1 MYDKFIVVRKYNNE
15 PHGNKYLLNIGGNKM
30 KQGVIERNFK
40 KVKSQFAQIQEIV
53 KHTKSNVLWEHEA
66 AVRKKLKELNEFKK
80 ENFKDYKRVHE
91 NYSALL
97 EYISIRLVE
106 DYNKKNNTNFNFENI
121 LKNKGESYLKSGII
135 SVLITEHIP
144 EIISSEFERVFPTN
158 PKNEYEGSRKFKR
171 KFYLH
176 LGETNTGKTYNAM
189 MRLKEATKG
198 IYLSPL
204 RILALEN
211 FERLNREGVKCNL
224 ATGEEEIIVED
235 AAHVCCTIEKLNIN
249 EEYEVGIIDEIQ
261 MIDNDQR
268 GAAWTRAVLGLK
280 SKEIHICGAM
290 NAKELL
296 IKIIED
302 CSEEYEII
310 EYKRDLPLVM
320 EDKSFVYKSID
331 EGDALVTFSKKK
343 VLELAYHYSNL
354 GVKVSLIYGDLPPE
368 VRKKQYDQFINKE
381 STILISTDAIG
392 MGVNLPIKRII
403 FMDIKKFDGNEIRY
417 LTSQEVKQI
426 AGRAGRKGIYEVG
439 YVASY
444 GNTQDFIRESLD
456 TRDATI
462 EEGVIGPSEAILK
475 ISSLSLREKLALWST
490 KEEKTPFYRKM
501 DISEYLVVLDN
512 LRSYKLEE
520 RIQWR
525 LLKIP
530 FDVSND
536 KMMNAFLKYVDELFI
551 AKREIISKPQRLL
564 EDLYELELYY
574 QKINIYYSFSKV
586 FKLNFDERWVYEN
599 RIKVS
604 EDINGIL
611 KSI

>member
-1 MYDKFIVVRKYNNE
+1 
-15 PHGNKYLLNIGGNKM
+15 M
-30 KQGVIERNFK
+30 KKGVIERNFK
-40 KVKSQFAQIQEIV
+40 KVKSQFTKIEEIV
-53 KHTKSNVLWEHEA
+53 KHTKSNALWEHEA
-66 AVRKKLKELNEFKK
+66 SVRKKMKELREFRK
-80 ENFKDYKRVHE
+80 ENLKDYWIVYE
-91 NYSALL
+91 NYL
-97 EYISIRLVE
+97 ELFKSISIRLLE
-106 DYNKKNNTNFNFENI
+106 DYNNKNGTDFNYESI

-144 EIISSEFERVFPTN
+144 EAISSEFDRVFPSN
-158 PKNEYEGSRKFKR
+158 PKDEYEKTRKFKR

-176 LGETNTGKTYNAM
+176 LGETNTGKTYNAII
-189 MRLKEATKG
+189 RLKEATCG

-211 FERLNREGVKCNL
+211 FEKLNEEGVKCNL
-224 ATGEEEIIVED
+224 ATGEEEIIIKD
-235 AAHVCCTIEKLNIN
+235 AKHICCTIEKLDIN
-249 EEYEVGIIDEIQ
+249 KEYQVGIIDEIQ

-296 IKIIED
+296 IKIIDD
-302 CSEEYEII
+302 CSDEYEII
-310 EYKRDLPLVM
+310 EYKRKVPLVM
-320 EDKSFVYKSID
+320 EQVSFSYKKIE

-343 VLELAYHYSNL
+343 VLELAYHYSNI
-354 GVKVSLIYGDLPPE
+354 GMKVSLIYGDLPPE
-368 VRKKQYDQFINKE
+368 VRKQQYNQFINEGSK
-381 STILISTDAIG
+381 ILISTDAIG

-403 FMDIKKFDGNEIRY
+403 FMDIKKFDGNEVRY

-444 GNTQDFIRESLD
+444 GNTQSFIRESLD
-456 TRDATI
+456 CNDIII
-462 EEGVIGPSEAILK
+462 EEGVLGPSEAILK
-475 ISSLSLREKLALWST
+475 IKNLSLREKLALWST
-490 KEEKTPFYRKM
+490 KEEKITFYRKM

-512 LRSYKLEE
+512 LRGYNLEE
-520 RIQWR
+520 LIQWR

-530 FDVSND
+530 FDVSNE
-536 KMMNAFLKYVDELFI
+536 KMMDAFLNYVDEIFI
-551 AKREIISKPQRLL
+551 AKREIVSKPQCLL
-564 EDLYELELYY
+564 DDLSELEIYY
-574 QKINIYYSFSKV
+574 QKINLYYSFSKV
-586 FKLNFDERWVYEN
+586 FKLSFDEQWVYDN

-604 EDINGIL
+604 DDINNIL

>member
-1 MYDKFIVVRKYNNE
+1 
-15 PHGNKYLLNIGGNKM
+15 M
-30 KQGVIERNFK
+30 KKGALDRNFK
-40 KVKSQFAQIQEIV
+40 KIKSQFAQIQEIV
-53 KHTKSNVLWEHEA
+53 KHTKSNALWEHEA
-66 AVRKKLKELNEFKK
+66 AVRKKLKELNEFKIG
-80 ENFKDYKRVHE
+80 NFKEYKKIHE
-91 NYSALL
+91 NYSQLL
-97 EYISIRLVE
+97 EYISIRLLE
-106 DYNKKNNTNFNFENI
+106 DYNNKNNTNFNFQNI
-121 LKNKGESYLKSGII
+121 LKNRSESYLKSGII

-144 EIISSEFERVFPTN
+144 EIISCEFDRVFPTN
-158 PKNEYEGSRKFKR
+158 PKDEYEGSRKFKR

-176 LGETNTGKTYNAM
+176 LGDTNTGKTYNAM
-189 MRLKEATKG
+189 VRLKEAKNG

-224 ATGEEEIIVED
+224 ATGEEEVIVQD
-235 AAHVCCTIEKLNIN
+235 AAHICCTIEKLDIS

-268 GAAWTRAVLGLK
+268 GAAWTRAILGLK
-280 SKEIHICGAM
+280 SKEIHICGAA

-296 IKIIED
+296 IEIIED
-302 CSEEYEII
+302 CAEEYEII
-310 EYKRDLPLVM
+310 EYKRDIPLAM
-320 EDKSFVYKSID
+320 EDEPFVYRNIED
-331 EGDALVTFSKKK
+331 GDALVTFSKKK

-354 GVKVSLIYGDLPPE
+354 GIKVSLIYGDLPPD
-368 VRKKQYDQFINKE
+368 VRKKQYNQFIKKE

-426 AGRAGRKGIYEVG
+426 AGRAGRKGIYEIG

-456 TRDATI
+456 NCDVTI

-475 ISSLSLREKLALWST
+475 INSLSLREKLALWST
-490 KEEKTPFYRKM
+490 KEEKISFYRKM

-512 LRSYKLEE
+512 LRCYKLEE
-520 RIQWR
+520 KNQWR

-536 KMMNAFLKYVDELFI
+536 RMMIAFLNYVDELFI
-551 AKREIISKPQRLL
+551 AKREIVSKPQCLL

-574 QKINIYYSFSKV
+574 QKINLYYSFSKV
-586 FKLNFDERWVYEN
+586 FNLSFDELWVYEN
-599 RIKVS
+599 RVKVS
-604 EDINGIL
+604 NDINNIL